1 MALNLKQRRYDIS
14 SGIQSFQVTW
24 VSKASAAQRAGRAGR
39 TGPGHCYRL
48 YSSALFEH
56 HFDKFTQPEIL
67 RTPIEGIVLQMKSMH
82 IDVVANFPF
91 PTSPDRDMLRK
102 AEKLLMTLGALGSP
116 TAGLVAGAGAV
127 GGEIT
132 VLGKSMALFPLHPR
146 FSRMLVSGQ
155 QHGSLPY
162 VIAMVAALAVGDP
175 FIHEEGLATDDD
187 GDNSSSGPEAVR
199 ARRQAYFQ
207 TKAVSYLVISLLSQ
221 FRR

>member
-1 MALNLKQRRYDIS
+1 M
-14 SGIQSFQVTW
+14 TW

-116 TAGLVAGAGAV
+116 TAGLV
-127 GGEIT
+127 GGGIT

-175 FIHEEGLATDDD
+175 FIHEEGLATDGD
-187 GDNSSSGPEAVR
+187 GDNSSSAPEAVR
-199 ARRQAYFQ
+199 ARRKAYFQ
-207 TKAVSYLVISLLSQ
+207 TKAVSRLVISLLSL
-221 FRR
+221 FRP